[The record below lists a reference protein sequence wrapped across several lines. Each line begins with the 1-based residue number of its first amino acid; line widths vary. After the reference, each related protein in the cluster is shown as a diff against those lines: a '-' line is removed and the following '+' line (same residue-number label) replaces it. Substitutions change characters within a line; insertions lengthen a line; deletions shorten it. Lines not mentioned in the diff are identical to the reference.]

1 MKKVVLICGLAGQ
14 SCWVDRLN
22 NLGNNIYLAELL
34 PKIFQDVTSFLEG
47 LHQYDLLIIHS
58 MSSYLLL
65 YDQVVQSEVVLFDPN
80 IELELNS
87 PIFKIYSNNSISYR
101 KKLLANI
108 LVNSPCICGNCGKT
122 DIRKDVETYLQLAE
136 KISEMKFPEKILNKI
151 QNNNI
156 PLLASNDWAANALDA
171 RIYKEDDIDHLAM
184 ITNPKKFENALEKI
198 GLL

>member
-22 NLGNNIYLAELL
+22 NLVNNIYLAELL

-87 PIFKIYSNNSISYR
+87 PIFKIYSNNSI
-101 KKLLANI
+101 L
-108 LVNSPCICGNCGKT
+108 
-122 DIRKDVETYLQLAE
+122 
-136 KISEMKFPEKILNKI
+136 
-151 QNNNI
+151 
-156 PLLASNDWAANALDA
+156 
-171 RIYKEDDIDHLAM
+171 
-184 ITNPKKFENALEKI
+184 
-198 GLL
+198 